1 MLTIDLALAGLAVG
15 AIAALGAVGLIT
27 SYRAT
32 GVFNLGF
39 GAVAMLIAYLLWQQ
53 VRVWGWPVVPA
64 ALFDILVVAPAFGLL
79 LERLVFRG
87 LSRRGAGPAEM
98 LAASLGVLV
107 LLLGIAILTWGTE
120 SRLDPPTLFETGSV
134 KLWGGA
140 TVSEAALI
148 DLGVVV
154 GVAVIVAGV
163 TRFTRFGADLRAVV
177 DRRELAELSGVAADR
192 VSAVG
197 WAFGSMLA
205 GLTGILLAPHVR
217 LDPFGLTLL
226 VLETI
231 GVAVA
236 ARLASLPAAILV
248 AVAIGIGQ
256 SELTRV
262 QLDGKAQNMLQ
273 ALQSNMFVVV
283 LLLALLLLPRM
294 IEVGSRASYPR
305 VDAGART
312 RLPALWWLPYPIVL
326 AAPLALGTDHLR
338 SAQQIPALAIVFVS
352 LVILTGYAG
361 QVSLGQAGY
370 AGLGAL
376 FAASLMSG
384 KFLGLPEVP
393 GLPALLLATLL
404 VVPVGLLTGYP
415 AIRRRGL
422 ALALTTFAVA
432 VVVSRFVFAQPIFTT
447 GLRLDHPWPFSG
459 ERSFYVLELICL
471 GLTLLLVRRLHTGR
485 LGRMLVATRDSEGG
499 AAASGVDVPGLKV
512 FVFAVSAGVA
522 ALGGALM
529 GMSGRAFDAQ
539 AFDPLIGLIWFAAV
553 VVFGVDSAAGA
564 VLAAA
569 LIVGLDSGTREG
581 VSTIVIG
588 AGAVLLSRMPG
599 GALATAR
606 RVLGPVLFGP
616 GSVERESERE
626 WTRDSARDSAR
637 VRSAV
642 RLTAAGEALRGRVRQ
657 QAAAAGSSAPRARDG
672 GGR

>member
-39 GAVAMLIAYLLWQQ
+39 GALAMLIAYLLWQQ

-79 LERLVFRG
+79 LERFVFRG
-87 LSRRGAGPAEM
+87 LGRRGAGPAEM

-120 SRLDPPTLFETGSV
+120 SRLDPPTLFETGTV
-134 KLWGGA
+134 ELWGGA

-154 GVAVIVAGV
+154 GVAAVVAAV
-163 TRFTRFGADLRAVV
+163 TRFTRFGAELRAVV

-236 ARLASLPAAILV
+236 ARLASLPVAILV
-248 AVAIGIGQ
+248 AVAIGVGQ

-262 QLDGKAQNMLQ
+262 QLEGRAQNLLQ
-273 ALQSNMFVVV
+273 ALQSNLFVVV

-305 VDAGART
+305 VDGTRA

-361 QVSLGQAGY
+361 QVSLGQAGF

-376 FAASLMSG
+376 FAASLVSG
-384 KFLGLPEVP
+384 KFFGLPEVP
-393 GLPALLLATLL
+393 GLLALLLATLL
-404 VVPVGLLTGYP
+404 LVPVGLLTGYP

-447 GLRLDHPWPFSG
+447 GLRLDHPAPFSG

-522 ALGGALM
+522 GLGGALM
-529 GMSGRAFDAQ
+529 GMSGRAFDAGT
-539 AFDPLIGLIWFAAV
+539 FDPIVGLIWFAAV

-606 RVLGPVLFGP
+606 RILVPALFEEPRRPAMRLTPTG
-616 GSVERESERE
+616 EKLRR
-626 WTRDSARDSAR
+626 R
-637 VRSAV
+637 VRADAV
-642 RLTAAGEALRGRVRQ
+642 AGRRASRG
-657 QAAAAGSSAPRARDG
+657 AAARSEGA
-672 GGR
+672 